1 MKLNV
6 EKVFVA
12 HYTPLKPRKEFL
24 TQYFERN
31 GIDIVQWVETETYPD
46 NFWRTNAEKWTEKI
60 SYAYPK
66 VHDTARRLSPQ
77 ERSVALKHYT
87 IFQEILKEDGE
98 NFLVLEDDVFFAT
111 EFAELFNTNLKE
123 TPKDWDTIMIG
134 TGANLRIPI
143 KEQGKVAHLKD
154 HPATKCLDSY
164 IIKKSVVKK
173 IMEMEDL
180 LPIDLPID
188 FELAYVFK
196 KLDIKTYWWEPGITI
211 QGSQNGFY
219 KSAIPH

>member
-1 MKLNV
+1 MKLDV

-12 HYTPLKPRKEFL
+12 HYSPLKPRKEFL
-24 TQYFERN
+24 SKYLDRN
-31 GIDIVQWVETETYPD
+31 GIDIVEWVENEEYPD

-60 SYAYPK
+60 SYAYPQ
-66 VHDTARRLSPQ
+66 VFDRARRLSPQ
-77 ERSVALKHYT
+77 EKSVALKHYS
-87 IFQEILKEDGE
+87 IFQKILKEDGE

-111 EFAELFNTNLKE
+111 DFVSLFNSNLKR
-123 TPKDWDTIMIG
+123 TPNDWECIMIG
-134 TGANLRIPI
+134 TGANLHIPV
-143 KEQGKVAHLKD
+143 KDPDQVAHLKS

-164 IIKKSVVKK
+164 LIRKSVVKR
-173 IMEMEDL
+173 IMEMEDF